1 MIVFYRKWI
10 LNFENMASIPSPNE
24 KRWHN
29 WSETKLIWQACLVL
43 FFIIMANIPSPPYI
57 FGLRFV
63 PNDTLEC
70 GTVPLVPP
78 YNMKVTLK
86 YPGSNNTV

>member
-1 MIVFYRKWI
+1 
-10 LNFENMASIPSPNE
+10 MASIPSPYQ
-24 KRWHN
+24 KRWQAYLVPN
-29 WSETKLIWQACLVL
+29 KLIWQACLVL